1 VIVLIVLLFLTK
13 PLQYMPEAVLSS
25 IVFLIGVELVDIKG
39 MRRVLAWR
47 RPEFLI
53 ACATAATVVIVGV
66 EQGVILAI
74 VLSILDHLRH
84 GYKPNN
90 TYLVHDAAGHIQSE
104 PVADDKPPQE
114 FEPGL
119 VVYRFGAI
127 MYYANAERLIDDVR
141 AIQGVGATPPTWL
154 CVDAEMISDVD
165 FSAGATILDAIGLIQ
180 AAGTRLVF
188 TRVKSGVREQ
198 LQRYGVVDLVGD
210 DAFFDSIEALVEAYR
225 ARAST

>member
-1 VIVLIVLLFLTK
+1 MTGPVMPTIEPPPPGAVPVATTSAKKIARRETIRLL
-13 PLQYMPEAVLSS
+13 M
-25 IVFLIGVELVDIKG
+25 
-39 MRRVLAWR
+39 R

-84 GYKPNN
+84 AYRPNN
-90 TYLVHDAAGHIQSE
+90 TYLVRDAAGTIQSE
-104 PVADDKPPQE
+104 PVADDEPPHE

-119 VVYRFGAI
+119 VIYRFGAI

-141 AIQGVGATPPTWL
+141 AIQSLGAAPPTWL

-165 FSAGATILDAIGLIQ
+165 FSGGATILDAVGLIQ
-180 AAGTRLVF
+180 GAGTRLVF
-188 TRVKSGVREQ
+188 ARVKSGVREQ
-198 LQRYGVVDLVGD
+198 LRRYGVVDLVGD
-210 DAFFDSIEALVEAYR
+210 DAFFDSIEALLNAYR
-225 ARAST
+225 SRSRT